1 MYHTRCY
8 TASADC
14 AEDMNK
20 KGGYL
25 LYETKACYE
34 CVASAIA
41 FLENKY
47 VIAAANPKINIIRRA
62 QWAIGKQ
69 NRFCRMKLLN

>member
-1 MYHTRCY
+1 MLYCFCRLCRRHEQKRR
-8 TASADC
+8 
-14 AEDMNK
+14 
-20 KGGYL
+20 L